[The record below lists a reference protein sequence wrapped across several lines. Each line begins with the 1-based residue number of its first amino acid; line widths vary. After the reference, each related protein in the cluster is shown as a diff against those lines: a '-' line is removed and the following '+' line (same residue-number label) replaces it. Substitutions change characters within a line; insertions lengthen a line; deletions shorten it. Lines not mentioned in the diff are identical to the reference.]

1 MVLRTL
7 LLIWAS
13 ALLLLLPPQ
22 VLAADE
28 PPDYPGIGELIPA
41 AGEVDLLAGQA
52 EQRIEALSETDSF
65 EHALQRVEKSPFAKR
80 RLNREDGAK
89 LSAYLDQ
96 QQADRARLDQVLQT
110 VRKLQERLTQ
120 RLARLGEIKQEW
132 EKRKRF
138 WRGWQHE
145 LQQSDM
151 EVPAEIFP
159 KTWSRIES
167 VIRQVRQAETPLL
180 TQQARLSRLA
190 ELIQEQI
197 QQLDALFERTRRE
210 MFQKGRD
217 SLFSAEFWRQFS
229 PELWQQVPGQV
240 RRNLQGGGEF
250 LQQNS
255 LLVLFELLAG
265 FFLTFSIRRYR
276 YQLEETSQ
284 WQFICRHP
292 WATGLFVAAILAGF
306 LSPSPPPVVYLAQA
320 GIGVGSAA
328 VLVAG
333 MSANPRRGLMVSV
346 LAAMFVVSLALR
358 MIDLQLPLYRLY
370 LTLVTLFLLPLLV
383 MVARYNHRA
392 REKQLTWFTVT
403 LRIGAALTL
412 VVLTANI
419 AGYVKFSLQLLDTA
433 VESVFVG
440 VFTYMFQRLAAGGIS
455 YLIDLPTLRKR
466 RFFRQSGASL
476 KKRLHRLVLVLT
488 VGYAA
493 LFLLQSWGL
502 FHSVGLAWETITG
515 LGFGVGEFRLTVGM
529 LVSAVLALY
538 LTLEASWL
546 VQGLV
551 DQQVLARRDVDRG
564 VRDAFKK
571 LLHYGLVLLGLLFAL
586 GLLGVELQHFVV
598 VAGAFGVGI
607 GFGLQDIVN
616 NFLSGIILLFE
627 RPIKVGDGVLID
639 GEYGVVQKI
648 GLRSTVVET
657 LDQSELIVPNSQII
671 SQKLTNWTLS
681 TRRVR
686 VVVPV
691 GVAYGS
697 DVPLVLRIL
706 IEAGEKHAD
715 VLEEPAPSPIFAGF
729 GDSSLDF
736 ELRVWI
742 ADVDKRPRVKSELLQ
757 YIDQQFRE
765 EGVEIPFPQ
774 RDLHLRSVDG
784 EILERLPE

>member
-1 MVLRTL
+1 MVLRIILFIWICFFL
-7 LLIWAS
+7 LSPQVIWAENNQ
-13 ALLLLLPPQ
+13 P
-22 VLAADE
+22 E
-28 PPDYPGIGELIPA
+28 FPGIGELIPA

-52 EQRIEALSETDSF
+52 EQRIEALSETESF
-65 EHALQRVEKSPFAKR
+65 EQALQRIEKSPFAER
-80 RLNREDGAK
+80 RLNRDKKGK
-89 LSAYLDQ
+89 LSVYLDQ
-96 QQADRARLDQVLQT
+96 QQADRARLDQVLQA
-110 VRKLQERLTQ
+110 VRKLQERLTL
-120 RLARLGEIKQEW
+120 RLAKLGEVKQEW
-132 EKRKRF
+132 EKRKIF
-138 WRGWQHE
+138 WRGWQGE

-151 EVPAEIFP
+151 EVPAELFP
-159 KTWSRIES
+159 KTKSRIEA

-190 ELIQEQI
+190 EAIQEQV

-210 MFQKGRD
+210 IFQKGRD
-217 SLFSAEFWRQFS
+217 SLFSGNFWQQFS
-229 PELWQQVPGQV
+229 PDLWQQIPGQV
-240 RRNLQGGGEF
+240 RRNLQGGGDF
-250 LQQNS
+250 LQRGS
-255 LLVLFELLAG
+255 LLVLFELFAGLLLAIA
-265 FFLTFSIRRYR
+265 IRRYR
-276 YQLEETSQ
+276 LQLEDTSE

-292 WATGLFVAAILAGF
+292 WATGLFVAAILAGL
-306 LSPSPPPVVYLAQA
+306 LSPSPPPVVYLVQA
-320 GIGVGSAA
+320 GVGVGSAA

-333 MSANPRRGLMVSV
+333 MSANPRRGLMVCI
-346 LAAMFVVSLALR
+346 LAAMFIVSLGLR
-358 MIDLQLPLYRLY
+358 IADLPLPLYRLY
-370 LTLVTLFLLPLLV
+370 LTFVTLLLLPLLV
-383 MVARYNHRA
+383 MVARHNHRA
-392 REKQLTWFTVT
+392 RQQRLTWFTVT
-403 LRIGAALTL
+403 LRIGTVLVM
-412 VVLTANI
+412 VVLAANL
-419 AGYVKFSLQLLDTA
+419 AGYVKFSLQLIDTA
-433 VESVFVG
+433 VETVFVG
-440 VFTYMFQRLAAGGIS
+440 VFTFMFQRLAAGGIS
-455 YLIDLPTLRKR
+455 YLIDLPALRKR

-476 KKRLHRLVLVLT
+476 EKRLHRLVLVLA

-493 LFLLQSWGL
+493 LYLLQSWGL
-502 FHSVGLAWETITG
+502 FHSVGQAWETITG
-515 LGFGVGEFRLTVGM
+515 LGFGVGDFRLTVGM
-529 LVSAVLALY
+529 VVSALLALY
-538 LTLEASWL
+538 LTLEFSWL

-639 GEYGVVQKI
+639 GEYGIVQKI

-706 IEAGEKHAD
+706 IEAGQEHAD
-715 VLEEPAPSPIFAGF
+715 VLNEPAPSPIFTAF

-757 YIDQQFRE
+757 FIDQRFRE

-784 EILERLPE
+784 EILEKLPE